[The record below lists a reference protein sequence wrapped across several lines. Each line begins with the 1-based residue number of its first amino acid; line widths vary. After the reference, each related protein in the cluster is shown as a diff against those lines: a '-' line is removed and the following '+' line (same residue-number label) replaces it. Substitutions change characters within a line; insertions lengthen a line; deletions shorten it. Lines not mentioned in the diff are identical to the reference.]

1 MPHPQGGAFTLHIS
15 ALDFEKLSYVT
26 LSFRSCTKAARR
38 VPDRCGRANRAF
50 RVPFG
55 LCERPAI
62 HPDLFAIDVNP
73 ILAGQ

>member
-1 MPHPQGGAFTLHIS
+1 MPTHKGGTFTPHFS
-15 ALDFEKLSYVT
+15 ALEFEKLSYVT
-26 LSFRSCTKAARR
+26 LSFRPCTKTARR
-38 VPDRCGRANRAF
+38 IPDRCGLSNRAL
-50 RVPFG
+50 RVPSG